1 MPELTST
8 AATTRNGRLVTIG
21 LVLALIAVFAFS
33 FALAPKAA
41 EGEEG
46 FVGTD
51 SAATDVITDSHPDY
65 EPWFSPIFE
74 PGSGEIESGL
84 FALQAAIGAGVVG
97 YVAGTFR
104 GRRKAE
110 QVLGATPGAASGLT
124 DQDAPVG
131 DDDKVAV

>member
-51 SAATDVITDSHPDY
+51 SAATTHIEASQPGY
-65 EPWFSPIFE
+65 SPWFKPLFAPS
-74 PGSGEIESGL
+74 SGEVESGL
-84 FALQAAIGAGVVG
+84 FALQAALGGG
-97 YVAGTFR
+97 LLGF
-104 GRRKAE
+104 
-110 QVLGATPGAASGLT
+110 VLGTLRERRRHRAAAADGAAAS
-124 DQDAPVG
+124 DAAAAPPEPRS
-131 DDDKVAV
+131 